1 MQYFV
6 EVAQS
11 IHLDVLVEVH
21 NTEEMQLALQLNL
34 PMIGINNRNL
44 RDFSVRLE
52 TTFELMQLAQD
63 KVIITESGIL
73 DAHAV
78 QTMNAQGV
86 YGFLVGEAFMKKDD
100 IVSEF
105 QALFNSEI

>member
-1 MQYFV
+1 
-6 EVAQS
+6 
-11 IHLDVLVEVH
+11 
-21 NTEEMQLALQLNL
+21 
-34 PMIGINNRNL
+34 
-44 RDFSVRLE
+44 
-52 TTFELMQLAQD
+52 MQLAQD

-73 DAHAV
+73 DTNAV

-105 QALFNSEI
+105 QTLFNSEI